1 VNAILITTE
10 YITLGQC
17 LKLIHAVSSGG
28 ESKRFLQSNDVMVNH
43 ERETRR
49 GRKLYPGMIV
59 TWNQTS
65 YEVQREA

>member
-1 VNAILITTE
+1 MNVIKITTE

-17 LKLIHAVSSGG
+17 LKLIHVVSSGG
-28 ESKRFLQSNDVMVNH
+28 ESKHYLAANVVLVNG

-49 GRKLYPGMIV
+49 GRKLIEGNVIQV
-59 TWNQTS
+59 NQTT

>member
-1 VNAILITTE
+1 MKTISITTE

-28 ESKRFLQSNDVMVNH
+28 ESKRFLEANLVLVNQ

-49 GRKLYPGMIV
+49 GRKLYPGMMV

-65 YEVQREA
+65 YEVVREA